1 MSFAEYF
8 DYSVHNL
15 TLLGMVMRF
24 LAATL
29 AGAVVGYTR
38 GKTQHAAG
46 LRTHILVCIGAAGT
60 VIMSEFFI
68 WSRGISGD
76 AARIPAQVVS
86 GIGFL
91 GAGTII
97 VTAHNRIKG
106 LTTAAGLWASACVG
120 LAVGIGLYEVA
131 LVSGASIF
139 LVLTLLHRSE
149 LGLRRRSNVVEFY
162 VELDPHV
169 PLGSFLRSAKSCG
182 LELNG
187 ILKEYDSGYGEDSLA
202 FMVTI
207 RGKKNL
213 HRDEIIQ
220 TVRQFEGIRH
230 LEPL

>member
-1 MSFAEYF
+1 MLALREVTMSAIFIRIMTAMA
-8 DYSVHNL
+8 
-15 TLLGMVMRF
+15 LGGIIGME
-24 LAATL
+24 
-29 AGAVVGYTR
+29 R
-38 GKTQHAAG
+38 GIKNRPAG
-46 LRTHILVCIGAAGT
+46 LRTYTLVCIGSCVVMLVNQYSYQATGT
-60 VIMSEFFI
+60 
-68 WSRGISGD
+68 GD
-76 AARIPAQVVS
+76 PVRMGAQVVS

-97 VTAHNRIKG
+97 VTSHNQIKG

>member
-1 MSFAEYF
+1 MLALREVTMSAIFIRIMTAMA
-8 DYSVHNL
+8 
-15 TLLGMVMRF
+15 LGGIIGME
-24 LAATL
+24 
-29 AGAVVGYTR
+29 R
-38 GKTQHAAG
+38 GIKNRPAD
-46 LRTHILVCIGAAGT
+46 LRTYTLVCIGSCVVMLVNQYSYQATGT
-60 VIMSEFFI
+60 
-68 WSRGISGD
+68 GD
-76 AARIPAQVVS
+76 PVRMGAQVVS